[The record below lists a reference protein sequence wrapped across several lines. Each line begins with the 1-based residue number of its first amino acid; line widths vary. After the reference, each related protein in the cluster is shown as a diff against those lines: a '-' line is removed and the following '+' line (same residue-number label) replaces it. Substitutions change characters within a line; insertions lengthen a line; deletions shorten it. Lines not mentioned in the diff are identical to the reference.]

1 MTRRALTLI
10 ALCISAGLGGCS
22 GDAPPGDGRAV
33 ANDPTSSV
41 EPASLAAAMR
51 RLPEFSTSRTL
62 LNRAG
67 LMPMLANPASHLT
80 LLVPR
85 DSAFAQWD
93 GAARGAIL
101 AQDGALTARQMR
113 ALMLPTTIRAEE
125 LRTRI
130 LAGGGSFTTTSM
142 AGTSLVFSIENGI
155 FLVTAPGGSASMG
168 SAELATA
175 NGAIYILDRFPA
187 APAAGATPV
196 SAAQGN

>member
-1 MTRRALTLI
+1 MMRRAPTLI
-10 ALCISAGLGGCS
+10 ALCLLAGLGGCS
-22 GDAPPGDGRAV
+22 GDAPGGGEGSG
-33 ANDPTSSV
+33 ANDPTRSV

-62 LNRAG
+62 LDRAG
-67 LMPMLANPASHLT
+67 LMPMLGNPTSHLT

-93 GAARGAIL
+93 AAARAAIL
-101 AQDGALTARQMR
+101 AQDGATTARQMR
-113 ALMLPTTIRAEE
+113 AWMLPTTIRAEE

-130 LAGGGSFTTTSM
+130 LAGGGSFTATSM
-142 AGTSLVFSIENGI
+142 AGTPLNFSIDNGI
-155 FLVTAPGGSASMG
+155 FMVTTTGGNASMG

-187 APAAGATPV
+187 TPPANIAPN
-196 SAAQGN
+196 QGN

>member
-1 MTRRALTLI
+1 MTHRAPTLI
-10 ALCISAGLGGCS
+10 ALCLLAGLGGCS
-22 GDAPPGDGRAV
+22 GEAPGGDARTI
-33 ANDPTSSV
+33 ANDPISSV

-93 GAARGAIL
+93 AGARAAIL
-101 AQDGALTARQMR
+101 AQDGVATARQMR

-130 LAGGGSFTTTSM
+130 LAGGGSFTATSM
-142 AGTSLVFSIENGI
+142 GGTPLTFSIENGI
-155 FLVTAPGGSASMG
+155 FMVTMPGGSASMG

-175 NGAIYILDRFPA
+175 NGAIYILDRLPA
-187 APAAGATPV
+187 APAAGAAPV
-196 SAAQGN
+196 PAIQGN